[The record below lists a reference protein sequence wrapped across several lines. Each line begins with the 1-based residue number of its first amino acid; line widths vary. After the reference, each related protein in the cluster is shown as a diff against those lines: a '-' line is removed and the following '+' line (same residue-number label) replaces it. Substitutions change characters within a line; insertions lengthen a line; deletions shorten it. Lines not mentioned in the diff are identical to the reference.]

1 MGNECFW
8 LKYSVD
14 TITNKKLEIKSQEK
28 KKKKPRDG
36 ACYIKSKCYSQP
48 WSLKP
53 VTILSIFWLLCGSGI
68 A

>member
-8 LKYSVD
+8 LNYSVD
-14 TITNKKLEIKSQEK
+14 TTINKKLQIKSQEK
-28 KKKKPRDG
+28 KIKSRDG
-36 ACYIKSKCYSQP
+36 ACYRKSKCYSQP

-53 VTILSIFWLLCGSGI
+53 VTILSMFWLLCGSGT